1 MSSNP
6 KQPLDRRKFFRASAT
21 GAAAVSMSGTL
32 AFSDPPDEETDGSRS
47 SFAEPGQQVEVV
59 DDCDVIVC
67 GGGPAGFSAAIA
79 AARAGARTRLFDVN
93 GCLGGVWTAGMLTY
107 IFDINKPGLPREITR
122 RLDQRNARV
131 AGHRDPSRYVYHV
144 EEMKCLLEEMVT
156 EEKITVQLHTR
167 VVAAYKSPANRLE
180 TMITESKSG
189 RQAWRAT
196 VFVDATGDGDLGAM
210 AGCQWEFGKH
220 AGETCPCQPM
230 TMNALITVPD
240 IEAIKDF
247 ILLYKG
253 DDSSW
258 DSYVN
263 QARQRFLV
271 ELKRAGVKPSYGV
284 PTLFHMRGNLLDLM
298 ANHEYGVRPFD
309 AAEVS
314 DATIH
319 ARAEI
324 DNMVRALRALGGV
337 WKGIDLVA
345 TAEQIGIRD
354 GRRIAG
360 RYQVT
365 QDDLIQ
371 GIRHEDSVARVTFGV
386 DVHATTRKE
395 NEKQAI
401 SKAGVHARPYDIPL
415 RALIAKDVD
424 GLMMAGR
431 CISGDFLAHASY
443 RVTGNAVAMGEA
455 AGTVSAIAARD
466 RQLPHEVDWAVAK
479 SLLRRE

>member
-1 MSSNP
+1 MS
-6 KQPLDRRKFFRASAT
+6 L
-21 GAAAVSMSGTL
+21 SGGL
-32 AFSDPPDEETDGSRS
+32 AFADQSADKGIASGSV
-47 SFAEPGQQVEVV
+47 FAEPTRQIDVV

-67 GGGPAGFSAAIA
+67 GGGPAGFGAAIA
-79 AARAGARTRLFDVN
+79 AARAGARARLFDVN

-107 IFDINKPGLPREITR
+107 IFDIDKPGLPREITR
-122 RLDQRNARV
+122 RLDLRDARV
-131 AGHRDPSRYVYHV
+131 AGHKDPSRYVYHV

-167 VVAAYKSPANRLE
+167 VVAAYKNSANRLE
-180 TMITESKSG
+180 TIVTESKSG
-189 RQAWRAT
+189 RQAWRAKA
-196 VFVDATGDGDLGAM
+196 FIDATGDGDLGAL
-210 AGCQWEFGKH
+210 AGCGWEFGEQSGP
-220 AGETCPCQPM
+220 ACPCQPM

-258 DSYVN
+258 SSYQN

-284 PTLFHMRGNLLDLM
+284 PTLFHMRGSLLDLM
-298 ANHEYGVRPFD
+298 ANHEYGIRPFD
-309 AAEVS
+309 AAAVS
-314 DATIH
+314 DATIR

-324 DNMVRALRALGGV
+324 DNMVRALRSLGGI
-337 WKGIDLVA
+337 WEGIDLVA

-354 GRRIAG
+354 GRRIKG

-365 QDDLIQ
+365 QDDLVQ
-371 GIRHEDSVARVTFGV
+371 GARHKDAIARVTFGV
-386 DVHATTRKE
+386 DVHAATKKE

-401 SKAGVHARPYDIPL
+401 SKKGVHAKPYDIPL

-455 AGTVSAIAARD
+455 AGAVSALSARD
-466 RQLPHEVDWAVAK
+466 RRPPHEVEWAAAK
-479 SLLRRE
+479 RLLKQG